1 MAARAST
8 HAAPVPSPAD
18 TTCAEGCS
26 RRNES
31 RTLAPA
37 GWCCP
42 SGRCC
47 VARDGSPPD
56 SEGLLPP
63 LADALPTERT
73 ARGSADSTRGF
84 NSACSEHTSLEPA
97 SLRVSRVPI
106 AAARPPPTLGADG
119 SSADGGCRVGASQL
133 LPDGQP
139 ALAVR
144 VSAAAAGSRCSAVR
158 SSTAAAA
165 PARAGCEAD
174 VAAAARELLRK
185 QLAVAAVAAA
195 AAVECRWSWGRCA
208 AGCACMGAAVHG
220 AAQPE
225 LWRPH
230 QTAVAALSEARD
242 QSQSEGL
249 AASSNWNCFC
259 IINPSPIHQIT
270 RGKNVAVLQSRGSIA
285 LSLRG
290 RIVWAGASGTVAP
303 GAGCAR
309 GGSRR
314 AGAEFARAGHAGG
327 VERPRERE
335 AKLDPAAV
343 AEYKKVQCPLWVPL
357 WVPSGLIQAG
367 DS

>member
-242 QSQSEGL
+242 QSEGL

-270 RGKNVAVLQSRGSIA
+270 RGKNVGGCSK
-285 LSLRG
+285 
-290 RIVWAGASGTVAP
+290 AGAALPFLCAVELCGQARRGPLRPRRVAP
-303 GAGCAR
+303 EAG
-309 GGSRR
+309 R
-314 AGAEFARAGHAGG
+314 AGRAQNLHARATRAAWSGPASA
-327 VERPRERE
+327 RPSWIQRRSRSTR
-335 AKLDPAAV
+335 KFSV
-343 AEYKKVQCPLWVPL
+343 HY
-357 WVPSGLIQAG
+357 GFRYGFQAG
-367 DS
+367 

>member
-242 QSQSEGL
+242 QSEDSPRRIGIVSV
-249 AASSNWNCFC
+249 SSIRAQF
-259 IINPSPIHQIT
+259 IKSP
-270 RGKNVAVLQSRGSIA
+270 GAKMSAVLQSRGSIA

-303 GAGCAR
+303 EAGCAR